1 MTGIGKAPS
10 VSPQG
15 GSAALRAV
23 HARFTDWLF
32 GQALPFW
39 ADTGCDSVAG
49 MPAALG
55 AQEHLTCEGVPA
67 HPAFKRVRVQA
78 RQLFVFS
85 WAALRGWPEARA
97 RADAFFEFL
106 LRARR
111 ADGGWVCRLT
121 RSGEVLDSTADLY
134 DLAFVVFALAWYA
147 RLDGVGEPPVALAR
161 ETLRWIETEMPR
173 PEGGFL
179 NRLPDEGGAWQQNP
193 HMHLFEAV
201 LALYDATGQAD
212 DLTLAHRL
220 HDLFRTRFL
229 DATTGCLGEYFQ
241 ADWAPAAGE
250 AGQWTEPGHHF
261 EWVWLLHAYTARSG
275 VETRAEADSLYRFAL
290 AHGVQGDTAL
300 VRDAVSRNGQVLS
313 NAARLWVQG
322 EALRGILS
330 HDAQGNASLAARVGE
345 NLLEYYLHG
354 PKACPSAQATWTD
367 QLDAQGQP
375 AAERIPTSSLYHIV
389 TAYDELDRAVREGGA
404 EKTPA

>member
-1 MTGIGKAPS
+1 M
-10 VSPQG
+10 
-15 GSAALRAV
+15 
-23 HARFTDWLF
+23 
-32 GQALPFW
+32 
-39 ADTGCDSVAG
+39 
-49 MPAALG
+49 
-55 AQEHLTCEGVPA
+55 
-67 HPAFKRVRVQA
+67 
-78 RQLFVFS
+78 
-85 WAALRGWPEARA
+85 
-97 RADAFFEFL
+97 
-106 LRARR
+106 
-111 ADGGWVCRLT
+111 
-121 RSGEVLDSTADLY
+121 LDSTADLY

-179 NRLPDEGGAWQQNP
+179 NCLPDEGGAWQQNP

-220 HDLFRTRFL
+220 YDLFRTRFL

-261 EWVWLLHAYTARSG
+261 EWVWLLHAYTACSG

-290 AHGVQGDTAL
+290 AHGVQDDTAL

>member
-1 MTGIGKAPS
+1 MGH
-10 VSPQG
+10 SPVCAQQDAA
-15 GSAALRAV
+15 SALAAV
-23 HARFTDWLF
+23 HVRFTDWLF

-49 MPAALG
+49 APAFLG
-55 AQEHLTCEGVPA
+55 AQEHLTGEGVPA
-67 HPAFKRVRVQA
+67 LPPFKRVRVQA

-97 RADAFFEFL
+97 RADGIFRFL
-106 LRARR
+106 LNARR
-111 ADGGWVCRLT
+111 ADGGWACRLT
-121 RSGEVLDSTADLY
+121 RSGAVLDNTADLY

-147 RLDGVGEPPVALAR
+147 RLDRADGQAITLAR
-161 ETLRWIETEMPR
+161 ETLRWIEAAMPR
-173 PEGGFL
+173 PDGGFV
-179 NRLPDEGGAWQQNP
+179 NCLPDDGAAWQQNP

-201 LALYDATGQAD
+201 LALYDTTGQTD

-220 HDLFRTRFL
+220 HALFSTRFF
-229 DATTGCLGEYFQ
+229 DPVTGCLGEYFQ
-241 ADWAPAAGE
+241 AGWLPAAGE

-275 VETRAEADSLYRFAL
+275 VETHRQADSLYRFAL
-290 AHGVQGDTAL
+290 AHGVVAETAL
-300 VRDAVSRNGQVLS
+300 VRDAVGRGGQVLS

-322 EALRGILS
+322 EALRGILR
-330 HDAQGNASLAARVGE
+330 HDAQGNGLLAARVAD
-345 NLLEYYLHG
+345 NLLTRYLHG
-354 PKACPSAQATWTD
+354 PVACASAGATWTD

-389 TAYDELDRAVREGGA
+389 TAYDELDRAVQEGWAGKSRA
-404 EKTPA
+404 